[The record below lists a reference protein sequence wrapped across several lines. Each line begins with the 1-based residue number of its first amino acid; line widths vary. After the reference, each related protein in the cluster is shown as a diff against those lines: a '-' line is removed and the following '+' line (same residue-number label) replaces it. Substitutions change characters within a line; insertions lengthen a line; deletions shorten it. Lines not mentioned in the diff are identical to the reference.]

1 MGECMSSRVPQSV
14 AAVLTA
20 VPGLLGFVPHRS
32 LVILAFTEDG
42 ERVVATMRHDFARRA
57 DGSAHE
63 HMYATLRDLAAI
75 TASYGVTTVAAVI
88 VDDRLRRG
96 DAAHREFAHRMHDI
110 LAGCG
115 GLHAGYVVETMTEGQ
130 RWCTVW
136 GEEAR
141 DGADSDEVLGD
152 PFTSPTATRAAVEQ
166 GRTVVA
172 SRDRV
177 GADLSPDGCACG
189 GYGFDAHGHTETD
202 PVAAVATVMGALDGP
217 VDCVTAAAVG
227 RALCDLDIRDAL
239 LALAG
244 TTAHRHTAAN
254 LWQHIARHSIG
265 TVRASAATML
275 AHLYYVAGE
284 GAMSGIAL
292 DEALAADS
300 DWALARLLDEA
311 LRAGAHPSV
320 LRSILETSA
329 DMLALLGVPVEV
341 DAVAALPA

>member
-1 MGECMSSRVPQSV
+1 MSSRVPQSV

-32 LVILAFTEDG
+32 LVIVAFTEDG

-75 TASYGVTTVAAVI
+75 IASYGVGTVAAVI
-88 VDDRLRRG
+88 VDDRLCRG
-96 DAAHREFAHRMHDI
+96 DAAHREFAHRIHDI

-136 GEEAR
+136 GEEIR
-141 DGADSDEVLGD
+141 DGGDSDEVLGD

-166 GRTVVA
+166 GRTVAA
-172 SRDRV
+172 SRDQI
-177 GADLSPDGCACG
+177 GADLSSDGCVCG
-189 GYGFDAHGHTETD
+189 GYGFDAHGHTESD
-202 PVAAVATVMGALDGP
+202 PVAAVTTVMGALDGP
-217 VDCVTAAAVG
+217 VDCASAAAVG
-227 RALCDLDIRDAL
+227 RALCDLDIRDAF

-292 DEALAADS
+292 DQALAADP

-320 LRSILETSA
+320 LWPMLQTSA
-329 DMLALLGVPVEV
+329 DMLALLGAPVEV

>member
-1 MGECMSSRVPQSV
+1 MGECMSSRVPMSV
-14 AAVLTA
+14 ASMLTA

-32 LVILAFTEDG
+32 LVILAFTDGG
-42 ERVVATMRHDFARRA
+42 ERVVATMRHDFARHA
-57 DGSAHE
+57 DGTAHTQ
-63 HMYATLRDLAAI
+63 MYATLRDLAAI
-75 TASYGVTTVAAVI
+75 IASYGVRTVAAVI

-96 DAAHREFAHRMHDI
+96 DAAHREFAHRMHNI

-115 GLHAGYVVETMTEGQ
+115 GLHACYVVETMTEGQ
-130 RWCTVW
+130 RWRTLW

-141 DGADSDEVLGD
+141 DGADSVEVLGD

-166 GRTVVA
+166 GRTVA
-172 SRDRV
+172 TSRDQI
-177 GADLSPDGCACG
+177 ASDLTPTGCACG
-189 GYGFDAHGHTETD
+189 GYEFDAHDHTETD
-202 PVAAVATVMGALDGP
+202 PVAAVTTVMSALEGP
-217 VDCVTAAAVG
+217 TDCATAAAVG

-244 TTAHRHTAAN
+244 TTAHRHTAEN
-254 LWQHIARHSIG
+254 LWQHIARHSTG

-275 AHLYYVAGE
+275 AHLYYLAGE

-292 DEALAADS
+292 DVALAADPE
-300 DWALARLLDEA
+300 WALARLLDEV

-320 LRSILETSA
+320 LWSMLGTSA

-341 DAVAALPA
+341 DAAAALTA

>member
-1 MGECMSSRVPQSV
+1 MSV
-14 AAVLTA
+14 ASMLTA

-32 LVILAFTEDG
+32 LVILAFTDGG
-42 ERVVATMRHDFARRA
+42 ERVVATMRHDFARLA
-57 DGSAHE
+57 DGTAHE
-63 HMYATLRDLAAI
+63 QMYATLRDLAAI
-75 TASYGVTTVAAVI
+75 IASYGVGTVAAVI

-115 GLHAGYVVETMTEGQ
+115 GLHAGYVVETMIEGQ
-130 RWCTVW
+130 RWRTVW

-141 DGADSDEVLGD
+141 DGADSVEVLGD

-166 GRTVVA
+166 GRVVAA
-172 SRDRV
+172 SRDQI
-177 GADLSPDGCACG
+177 APNLTPTGCAC
-189 GYGFDAHGHTETD
+189 GYGFDAHDHTETD

-217 VDCVTAAAVG
+217 VDCATAAAVG

-254 LWQHIARHSIG
+254 LWQHIARHSTG

-275 AHLYYVAGE
+275 AHLYYLAGE

-292 DEALAADS
+292 DQALAADP

-320 LRSILETSA
+320 LRSMLETSA

-341 DAVAALPA
+341 DAAATLPA

>member
-1 MGECMSSRVPQSV
+1 M
-14 AAVLTA
+14 
-20 VPGLLGFVPHRS
+20 
-32 LVILAFTEDG
+32 
-42 ERVVATMRHDFARRA
+42 
-57 DGSAHE
+57 
-63 HMYATLRDLAAI
+63 
-75 TASYGVTTVAAVI
+75 ASVI

-96 DAAHREFAHRMHDI
+96 DARHREFAHQMHDI
-110 LAGCG
+110 LVGCG
-115 GLHAGYVVETMTEGQ
+115 GLHAGYVVETMAEGQ

-141 DGADSDEVLGD
+141 DGADSDEALGD
-152 PFTSPTATRAAVEQ
+152 PFTSPTATRAAVQQ
-166 GRTVVA
+166 GRTVAA

-177 GADLSPDGCACG
+177 GADLTADGCGCG
-189 GYGFDAHGHTETD
+189 GYEFDAHGHTESD
-202 PVAAVATVMGALDGP
+202 PLAAVATVMGALEGP
-217 VDCVTAAAVG
+217 VDCATAAAVG

-244 TTAHRHTAAN
+244 TTAHRHTAEN
-254 LWQHIARHSIG
+254 LWQHIARHSTG

-311 LRAGAHPSV
+311 LRAGAHPSA
-320 LRSILETSA
+320 LWPMLEA
-329 DMLALLGVPVEV
+329 CAQMLALLGVPVEV
-341 DAVAALPA
+341 DAVAPLPA

>member
-14 AAVLTA
+14 ATVLTA

-32 LVILAFTEDG
+32 LVILAFTDGG
-42 ERVVATMRHDFARRA
+42 ERVVATMRHDFARLA
-57 DGSAHE
+57 DGTAHE
-63 HMYATLRDLAAI
+63 QMYATLRDLAAI
-75 TASYGVTTVAAVI
+75 IASYGVGTVAAVI

-96 DAAHREFAHRMHDI
+96 DARHREFVHRMHDI

-130 RWCTVW
+130 RWRTLW

-141 DGADSDEVLGD
+141 DGDSDEVLGD

-166 GRTVVA
+166 GRTVA
-172 SRDRV
+172 TSRDQV
-177 GADLSPDGCACG
+177 GADLTADECPCG
-189 GYGFDAHGHTETD
+189 GYEFDVRDHTETD

-217 VDCVTAAAVG
+217 VDCAAAAAVG

-244 TTAHRHTAAN
+244 TTAHRHSAEN
-254 LWQHIARHSIG
+254 LWQHIARHSTG

-275 AHLYYVAGE
+275 AHLYYLAGE

-292 DEALAADS
+292 DQALAADP
-300 DWALARLLDEA
+300 DWALARLLDEV

-320 LRSILETSA
+320 LWPMLETSA
-329 DMLALLGVPVEV
+329 RMLALLGVPVEV
-341 DAVAALPA
+341 DAAAALTA